1 MNSYYFIK
9 IIRACLNLV
18 QSATSVKFNFV
29 LCLPV
34 GRQVKTL
41 ADEKALSA
49 LFTQSSIV
57 RKVVLNKTKF

>member
-1 MNSYYFIK
+1 MDIVHGIRIHYNIDNRFIKMNSYYFIK

-34 GRQVKTL
+34 GRQIKNT
-41 ADEKALSA
+41 
-49 LFTQSSIV
+49 
-57 RKVVLNKTKF
+57 R